1 MSTPHSGQRSA
12 RAGAATQASQ
22 ATQAMPAVNTA
33 APRPMPPPQTVAAG
47 AVPGAAASPDGGP
60 RTRKARLLVS
70 RVDPWSVMKLG
81 FLLSI
86 ALGVMLVVAATA
98 LWSVLDGMGIFDS
111 VNRVVDQVVSTDG
124 SSAFDLHQY
133 VGRNRVIG
141 IATMIALAN
150 VVLMTALATLG
161 AFLYNL
167 AASLVGGL
175 HVTLSEDS

>member
-1 MSTPHSGQRSA
+1 
-12 RAGAATQASQ
+12 
-22 ATQAMPAVNTA
+22 
-33 APRPMPPPQTVAAG
+33 
-47 AVPGAAASPDGGP
+47 
-60 RTRKARLLVS
+60 
-70 RVDPWSVMKLG
+70 MKLG

-86 ALGVMLVVAATA
+86 ALGIMLVVAVTV

-111 VNRVVDQVVSTDG
+111 VNRVVDQVVSTDS
-124 SSAFDLHQY
+124 SSAFDLHEY
-133 VGRNRVIG
+133 VGRSRVVG
-141 IATMIALAN
+141 IATMIALVN

>member
-1 MSTPHSGQRSA
+1 MPAVSGPA
-12 RAGAATQASQ
+12 RPLPPPQAAGAGAA
-22 ATQAMPAVNTA
+22 
-33 APRPMPPPQTVAAG
+33 AAG
-47 AVPGAAASPDGGP
+47 AAVSPDGGP

-70 RVDPWSVMKLG
+70 RVDPWWVMKLG
-81 FLLSI
+81 VLVSF
-86 ALGVMLVVAATA
+86 ALGIMLVVAATA

-124 SSAFDLHQY
+124 SAAFDLHQY
-133 VGRNRVIG
+133 VGRSRVIG
-141 IATMIALAN
+141 IATMIALVN
-150 VVLMTALATLG
+150 VVLITALATLG